1 MNCAP
6 RLAYPVRLVK
16 EEMEELVVRS
26 QNPDKR
32 PQGLRRALGLMSGT
46 SLDGMD
52 AAVLETDGER
62 VLAHGPVRSLP
73 YTPEFR
79 EKLRSLLGRRSAPL
93 ALIDE
98 FTKLQADFV
107 NRFLADTG
115 IAAGEIDVIGFHG
128 QTIFHDPANRL
139 TVQIGDGALLAA
151 LTGIDTVAGFRL
163 ADVAAGGEGAPLAP
177 LYHRALAASLPGPLA
192 VLNLGGVGNV
202 TYLDGEQVIAF
213 DTGPANALLD
223 DWILRH
229 TGAPFDAEG
238 QIAARGRCDE
248 AILARLLAH
257 SYFDQPPPKSLDR
270 DQFPVAE
277 ALGGLSLE
285 DGAATLLAFTARSIG
300 RAMAHLP
307 AAPRRWL
314 VTGGGRRN
322 VALMRAI
329 AEVTKAPVDPVEAVG
344 WRGDDLEAEAFA
356 FLAVRSLYGLPLSL
370 PSTTGVPEPMPGGV
384 FYAAPK

>member
-1 MNCAP
+1 MRL
-6 RLAYPVRLVK
+6 RLAHPVRLVK
-16 EEMEELVVRS
+16 EEMEEWIVSRNDAED
-26 QNPDKR
+26 QARR
-32 PQGLRRALGLMSGT
+32 PLRALGLMSGT

-52 AAVLETDGER
+52 AAVLLTDGER
-62 VLAHGPVRSLP
+62 VLEHGPVRSVP
-73 YTPEFR
+73 YAPAFR
-79 EKLRSLLGRRSAPL
+79 EKLRGLLGQKSAPP
-93 ALIDE
+93 ALVEE
-98 FTKLQADFV
+98 FTRLQADFV
-107 NRFLADTG
+107 LRFLADFNL
-115 IAAGEIDVIGFHG
+115 APEMIDVIGFHG
-128 QTIFHDPANRL
+128 QTIFHDPKNRL
-139 TVQIGDGALLAA
+139 TVQIGDGALLAT

-177 LYHRALAASLPGPLA
+177 LYHRALAAALEGPLA

-202 TYLDGEQVIAF
+202 TYIDGEQVIAF

-238 QIAARGRCDE
+238 RIAARGRRDE

-277 ALGGLSLE
+277 ALAGLSLE
-285 DGAATLLAFTARSIG
+285 DGAATLLTFTARSIG

-307 AAPRRWL
+307 ARPRRWL
-314 VTGGGRRN
+314 VTGGGRKN
-322 VALMRAI
+322 TVLMRRL
-329 AEVTKAPVDPVEAVG
+329 AEVTGAPVDPVEAVG

-356 FLAVRSLYGLPLSL
+356 FLAVRSVYGLPLSL
-370 PSTTGVPEPMPGGV
+370 PSTTGVPAPTLGGILH
-384 FYAAPK
+384 AAPKK